1 MESGKAKLYEI
12 ETRMV
17 VGGWGQK
24 ESSGE
29 QGWGLSDGQHR
40 PAPRPLPRHLPAGA

>member
-17 VGGWGQK
+17 VASGGAGVGGGQGRLVGK
-24 ESSGE
+24 LDIVS
-29 QGWGLSDGQHR
+29 QR
-40 PAPRPLPRHLPAGA
+40 

>member
-17 VGGWGQK
+17 VGGWGQVRLVGK
-24 ESSGE
+24 LDIVS
-29 QGWGLSDGQHR
+29 QR
-40 PAPRPLPRHLPAGA
+40 